1 MFVSIENTQVTETK
15 NCDGGRIMSDHTMQC
30 YVEVPTP
37 AQMSLRGSLT
47 ADFIAGG
54 PDPVNIIKVNQDA
67 KVVVKI
73 DFEGSDLARLLCLE
87 WCVTVAFESI
97 GPGKE
102 FKLPSVRRKQT
113 VCDSSKIEIT
123 VSIPANSFELE
134 QNDCGTTHIMAVNV
148 LALDNCG
155 KPTPFSGYCTG
166 ARIVVVP

>member
-1 MFVSIENTQVTETK
+1 MNENSQETETQIY
-15 NCDGGRIMSDHTMQC
+15 DGGQVMSDHSMQC

-54 PDPVNIIKVNQDA
+54 PLPVNIIHVNQDA
-67 KVVVKI
+67 SVVVTI

-87 WCVTVAFESI
+87 WCVSVGFESI
-97 GPGKE
+97 GPGEEFNLPPVKQKQAVCNNSKIVITVPVPANR
-102 FKLPSVRRKQT
+102 FKL
-113 VCDSSKIEIT
+113 DE
-123 VSIPANSFELE
+123 NS
-134 QNDCGTTHIMAVNV
+134 CGGTYIMAVNV

-166 ARIVVVP
+166 ARIVVHP